1 MNLRKRKRGASAE
14 VHTSAMNDIMFFLL
28 LFFLIASTVANPNVI
43 KLMLP
48 KSSSGK
54 SISKKTIV
62 VSITQDLKYYV
73 DKKEIPVANLS
84 STLEGYKKMAEELT
98 IVLYV
103 EKTVAI
109 QDVVQVMDTAQ
120 KLNMKLV
127 LATAP
132 KGEFAV
138 GSEQCA
144 VDAGL
149 ITAN

>member
-1 MNLRKRKRGASAE
+1 MKLRQRRRASAE

-73 DKKEIPVANLS
+73 DKKEVPVANLGE
-84 STLEGYKKMAEELT
+84 TLTGYKKMAADLT

-103 EKTVAI
+103 DKTVAI
-109 QDVVQVMDTAQ
+109 QDVVQIMDIAQ
-120 KLNMKLV
+120 KQDIKLV
-127 LATAP
+127 LATEP
-132 KGEFAV
+132 KA
-138 GSEQCA
+138 
-144 VDAGL
+144 
-149 ITAN
+149 